1 MSITF
6 LGDVCLDINVVRG
19 EPRHEIGGGVY
30 HGAVTAS
37 GLGCEARV
45 ITKAPVAD
53 RHHFVAIEQAGA
65 RVTWLESP
73 RSTSI
78 RNDYPS
84 ENPDD
89 RISRVISMAQPF
101 SAAELEGLRAEVLHV
116 NPLWMGMVPPE
127 LLAVLRPAVGLLG
140 ADAQG
145 FLRRVASDGSAVH
158 TPWPEAGEHLHH
170 LDLLKVDIVEARTLT
185 GLADRHD
192 AAAALLELG
201 VGTVLLTHQQGVLA
215 ARGTERRERDWGS
228 WTLEGRT
235 GRGDT
240 CTAAFLVGLL
250 RGDSLAD
257 ALGLA
262 ARVTTAKMQYR
273 GPYRGD
279 ASPPAVPIR

>member
-1 MSITF
+1 MSVTF

-37 GLGCEARV
+37 RLGCTTRV
-45 ITKAPVAD
+45 LTKAPPLD
-53 RHHFVAIEQAGA
+53 RPHFAAIEEAGA
-65 RVTWLESP
+65 SVSWLPSVA
-73 RSTSI
+73 STSI

-89 RISRVISMAQPF
+89 RISRVISRAEPF
-101 SAAELEGLRAEVLHV
+101 TAAELSGLEADALHV

-127 LLAVLRPAVGLLG
+127 LLPLLRGRTRLLG

-145 FLRRVASDGSAVH
+145 FLRRVAPDGSAAH
-158 TPWPEAGEHLHH
+158 QPWPEAAEYLQL
-170 LDLLKVDIVEARTLT
+170 LDLLKVDIVEAHALT
-185 GLADRHD
+185 GLDDRFA

-201 VGTVLLTHQQGVLA
+201 VGTVLLTHHQGVLA
-215 ARGTERRERDWGS
+215 TRGSELHERRWGA

-240 CTAAFLVGLL
+240 CTAAFLVGVLQGL
-250 RGDSLAD
+250 PLER
-257 ALGLA
+257 ALDLS

-273 GPYRGD
+273 GPFRGD
-279 ASPPAVPIR
+279 LSPSEAPTR

>member
-1 MSITF
+1 VSITF

-19 EPRHEIGGGVY
+19 EPRDEIGGGVY
-30 HGAVTAS
+30 HGAVTAR
-37 GLGCEARV
+37 GLDVPARV
-45 ITKAPVAD
+45 ITKAPAD
-53 RHHFVAIEQAGA
+53 QRRHFQAIEAAGA
-65 RVTWLESP
+65 SVTWLDSP
-73 RSTSI
+73 ACTSI

-89 RISRVISMAQPF
+89 RISRVVSMAQPF
-101 SAAELEGLRAEVLHV
+101 SAAELEGLRAEALHV

-145 FLRRVASDGSAVH
+145 FLRRVAPDGSAAH

-185 GLADRHD
+185 GLDDRHD

-215 ARGTERRERDWGS
+215 ARGAERCERDWGS

-250 RGDSLAD
+250 RGNSMPE

-279 ASPPAVPIR
+279 VPPSAAPIR